1 MKTLRIRD
9 DFGLKISDIDLCE
22 PLSDFQFKQILD
34 YFYKYSLLVFPN
46 QSLTPRA
53 QAAFCHRLGQ
63 PKIETRKQFNFQECP
78 EVSTIGN
85 IIGKN
90 DKQLSFFARGGFGW
104 HTDGTA
110 ACHVNAATLL
120 YAVEVPRNGGDTLF
134 LSTAS
139 TYDRAP
145 NELKKQLESVSVLSS
160 FHAHNDPLL
169 ESDPDSFIALSQQE
183 RDALPPVWH
192 KVIQTHPVTKRS
204 VFYLNLDPLQF
215 KGIDDQTGRELLKK
229 VVEIASQPEHV
240 YQHQWTP
247 GELII
252 WDNHSLLHSGT
263 PTLMYESDQRLMHR
277 SFVYT
282 LPTERPLKNYDEV
295 SQIFMPTSDSIKLSD
310 FDVS

>member
-1 MKTLRIRD
+1 MKTRQIRD
-9 DFGLKISDIDLCE
+9 DFGLEITGINLSE
-22 PLSDFQFKQILD
+22 PLSDLQFEQILD
-34 YFYKYSLLVFPN
+34 CFYEYSVLLFPN
-46 QSLTPRA
+46 QSLTPQA

-63 PKIETRKQFNFQECP
+63 PKIETRKQFNFQEFP

-104 HTDGTA
+104 HTDGSA
-110 ACHVNAATLL
+110 ACHVNAVTLL

-145 NELKKQLESVSVLSS
+145 DVLKQQLESVSVLSS

-169 ESDPDSFIALSQQE
+169 KSDPDSFIALSQQE
-183 RDALPPVWH
+183 RDALPSVWH
-192 KVIQTHPVTKRS
+192 KVIQTHPVTKRK
-204 VFYLNLDPLQF
+204 VFYLNLDPLEF
-215 KGIDDQTGRELLKK
+215 EGIDYQTGRELLQQ
-229 VVEIASQPEHV
+229 VVELASQPEYV
-240 YQHQWTP
+240 YQHRWTP

-252 WDNHSLLHSGT
+252 WDNHSVLHSGT
-263 PTLMYESDQRLMHR
+263 PTVMYESDRRLMHR

-282 LPTERPLKNYDEV
+282 LPTERALPNYEEL
-295 SQIFMPTSDSIKLSD
+295 SQIFMPTKDSIKLSD
-310 FDVS
+310 FDTS